1 MRAHGFDGHAAVI
14 DRSLKLF
21 QLRGRDC
28 RRHLFDCRALPPCG
42 LGIVV
47 VQAGKAGAGL
57 KSLSGGPLS
66 DTEGPFQSW
75 VDNTFTLENGIK
87 ALGETAAT
95 EMPRYRCHK
104 EVWALKIAA
113 VEDPTKPGNESDGSR
128 VLSFTEPYAPKRVD
142 ADYVRKHGP
151 KAGGYFVVYKDGYL
165 SFSPAEAFEN
175 GYTRL

>member
-1 MRAHGFDGHAAVI
+1 MGQAFDRDGHV
-14 DRSLKLF
+14 
-21 QLRGRDC
+21 
-28 RRHLFDCRALPPCG
+28 
-42 LGIVV
+42 
-47 VQAGKAGAGL
+47 
-57 KSLSGGPLS
+57 
-66 DTEGPFQSW
+66 
-75 VDNTFTLENGIK
+75 
-87 ALGETAAT
+87 LGEAYGDTKREVFEKLNREFKDAHEIRIKTLVGTAAT

-151 KAGGYFVVYKDGYL
+151 KAGGYFVVYKDGYQ

-175 GYTRL
+175 GYARL